1 MKLVVDGD
9 TIRIEEIQE
18 LGAEN
23 CQAFRD
29 RVYSAL
35 PLECRNIVVDLS
47 RTDYVDS
54 CGLGALISL
63 RKMASSR
70 KGKVRLLNPTP
81 RVQLLFEVT
90 RMHRLFEIVN
100 RTQVVASDG
109 RAPGMQWAEGGVQ
122 AGA

>member
-1 MKLVVDGD
+1 MKLIVDGD
-9 TIRIEEIQE
+9 TISIAEIQE
-18 LGAEN
+18 LGAGN

-35 PLECRNIVVDLS
+35 PRECRNIEVDLS

-70 KGKVRLLNPTP
+70 QGKVQLLNPTP
-81 RVQLLFEVT
+81 RVQLLFDVT

-100 RTQVVASDG
+100 RTQAAELDG
-109 RAPGMQWAEGGVQ
+109 RSVAREWAVGG
-122 AGA
+122 A